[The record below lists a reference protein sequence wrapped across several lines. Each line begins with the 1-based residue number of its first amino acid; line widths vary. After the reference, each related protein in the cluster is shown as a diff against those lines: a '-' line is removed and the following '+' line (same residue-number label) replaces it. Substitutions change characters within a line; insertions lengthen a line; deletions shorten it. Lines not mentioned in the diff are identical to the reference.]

1 MLRKHDARYAFKERK
16 RLGSG
21 ASARVSL
28 AWFLLAVRA
37 RRELTVTD
45 SLVHLIG
52 WTRCQYL
59 GTRAAAKPIALAV
72 ITAGLTYLLLQPI
85 NRGVLASTVFAVFVF
100 SSLFA
105 GSSWFLITMD
115 HDREII
121 SLVFAPTPPIE
132 GSCE

>member
-1 MLRKHDARYAFKERK
+1 MIMCFVPIRGHGK
-16 RLGSG
+16 
-21 ASARVSL
+21 
-28 AWFLLAVRA
+28 
-37 RRELTVTD
+37 
-45 SLVHLIG
+45 I
-52 WTRCQYL
+52 
-59 GTRAAAKPIALAV
+59 RAALAGFISLSMINVTVVRPLFGIRHINIAAATAIALAV
-72 ITAGLTYLLLQPI
+72 ITAGLTYLLFQPI

-100 SSLFA
+100 SPLFA

>member
-1 MLRKHDARYAFKERK
+1 MIMCFVLIRGHGKIRAALAGFISLSMINVTRYAVVR
-16 RLGSG
+16 
-21 ASARVSL
+21 SL
-28 AWFLLAVRA
+28 FGIRHI
-37 RRELTVTD
+37 R
-45 SLVHLIG
+45 I
-52 WTRCQYL
+52 
-59 GTRAAAKPIALAV
+59 AAAKPIASAV

-100 SSLFA
+100 SPLFA

-132 GSCE
+132 GNCE